1 VILLR
6 GHLHGELDMATSCKI
21 IANLYD
27 EGLKTSCDFIDH
39 MGEAEQGEITVFQEN
54 RDSIKDYMTFEWNYN
69 LLDGTKAH
77 LPDDDS
83 DRLFYISSEAT
94 DETGQYPPDIGV
106 YAVFENPVSAS
117 GLIIDFYGE
126 SVDCLKIVWLNADY
140 TILHEVVAYPNN
152 NRLELKCPVDEFS
165 RIHIDPISTRFP
177 MWALK
182 IVDINFG
189 QHMEWENE
197 EIVSCGILEE
207 CNLVS
212 EELPISTLNFE
223 IYSQEDAFNMLNPRG
238 IYRYLKSGQKFS
250 VWAEQNG
257 TQRQMGEWYLDT
269 WKNAVN
275 HISSFSCVDVLGV
288 LEQRTFLNGEIYH
301 NATVGYIVGT
311 IMSDAGW
318 EAYEIEDELREIV
331 LSGHIPICTCREALH
346 QVIFAIGACVNV
358 MRDGTIKI
366 CRPAEAIA
374 GIIDET
380 RLFPD
385 CTIEKGEQ
393 VARVLVTTHNLVV
406 SDEVNDIYSGILP
419 PGETIIQ
426 FSSPASNVK
435 ASVGEIV
442 GSGYNYAVI
451 KMPFQGECVL
461 SGNSYTDMTNTLTII
476 SETVSEGKVAEISD
490 AYLVTA
496 QTAAEFARRLLDY
509 YEKFSISTS
518 IRYLN
523 EGEASAEYNSIKTE
537 YGQYY
542 TGAIISQSIDLAG
555 GCIAQASM
563 IALNREMIGY
573 LYTGELFAGEDM
585 GVI

>member
-1 VILLR
+1 
-6 GHLHGELDMATSCKI
+6 MATSCRI
-21 IANLYD
+21 IADLYD
-27 EGLKTSCDFIDH
+27 EEIKTSCSFIDH
-39 MGEAEQGEITVFQEN
+39 MGEAEQGRITVFQKN

-69 LLDGTKAH
+69 LLDGTKTH
-77 LPDDDS
+77 LPDDDA

-106 YAVFENPVSAS
+106 YAVFENPVSAA
-117 GLIIDFYGE
+117 GLIIDFYGKGIE
-126 SVDCLKIVWLNADY
+126 CLKVVWLGEDDS
-140 TILHEVVAYPNN
+140 ILYEKVAYPDN
-152 NRLELKCPVDEFS
+152 NRLEIKCPVDKFS
-165 RIHIDPISTRFP
+165 SVHIEPISTRFP

-189 QHMEWENE
+189 QHMEWGND

-212 EELPISTLNFE
+212 EELPISTLDFE
-223 IYSQEDAFNMLNPRG
+223 VYSQDDAFNMLNPRG

-250 VWAEQNG
+250 AWVEQNG
-257 TQRQMGEWYLDT
+257 IQRQMGEWYLDA

-275 HISSFSCVDVLGV
+275 RISSFSCVDALGV
-288 LEQRTFLNGEIYH
+288 LEQCTFLNGEIYC

-318 EAYEIEDELREIV
+318 EAYEIEDELVGIV
-331 LSGHIPICTCREALH
+331 LSGYIPICTCREALH
-346 QVIFAIGACVNV
+346 QVTFAIGACVNV
-358 MRDGTIKI
+358 ARDGTIRI
-366 CRPAEAIA
+366 CRPAEAVI

-385 CTIEKGEQ
+385 GTIEKGEQ
-393 VARVLVTTHNLVV
+393 TAKVLVTTHNLVANN
-406 SDEVNDIYSGILP
+406 EEQEIYSGILP
-419 PGETIIQ
+419 AGETIIH

-435 ASVGEIV
+435 VSAGEII
-442 GSGYNYAVI
+442 GSGYNYVVI

-461 SGNSYTDMTNTLTII
+461 RGNSYTDITNILTII
-476 SETVSEGKVAEISD
+476 SETVLEGKIAEISG

-496 QTAAEFARRLLDY
+496 QTAAEFARRLLEY

-523 EGEASAEYNSIKTE
+523 QGEASAEYNSIKTE

-542 TGAIISQSIDLAG
+542 TGAIVSQNIDLAG
-555 GCIAQASM
+555 GCVAQASM

-573 LYTGELFAGEDM
+573 LYTGEFFAGESM